1 MKKNLFLNV
10 LAALLFLGASF
21 GVSTANADPGDGL
34 QFCFKEA
41 KNADSKPELQFRQ
54 IKSTDTPKTGEVCF
68 DSWYDELATHN
79 PSGGE
84 YGDAYTYVNDWLSKP
99 ANADSYIAVMSDI
112 NFAGRE
118 GDACKNGKNAF
129 KGKMLKL
136 ENSNK
141 VLLYGSL
148 TSSNY
153 KISGLCFTSTS
164 DDRAS
169 FLNGDANVQN
179 LDFDNVY
186 FKSTKDNSKV
196 GIVAENNKESKHV
209 YQNIHV
215 SNSEFY
221 GNYAGAV
228 LGYGHGYI
236 SNISLTN
243 VVINGGNYAGGVV
256 GQLVADVLDL
266 GGGLTNNVYSQFNI
280 QNLKIALALNSSDE
294 PAFTKSNSVNYFG
307 GIVGH
312 LTYDSKRTITK
323 CNLTDLDIQGAAYA
337 GGLFG
342 QVHHNGTKADTAE
355 LSDIYI
361 GKTGTTES
369 VIKGSLYVGG
379 LVGHLNEGGF
389 EDTKITVTKA
399 GVNANVIGNATS
411 VVGGLIGFIN
421 YFVANEL
428 ELTIDHNYV
437 VGEVSGVTDKSKIGY
452 LVGDMI
458 LSAVDFTQVGKEY
471 ASSVRFNYHYGPYD
485 DAAIYAKIGIGPFDD
500 GGSANLY
507 ETNWINAKRDG
518 KEVNVRYNFRN
529 TVNKKD
535 NSSEYSL
542 GPDGYFE
549 YDYDHTIS
557 FSVSTY
563 FSNGIIDQADMKS
576 SSFASFMNKDGDVW
590 TQKDDVNNGLP
601 TLTGVGGT
609 VSKPTYRVAFN
620 LNSFISNADADHQN
634 ILTEAM
640 GNGKLNYEKVDDYN
654 GSGDKVLLLFTDTE
668 GKLDKDEVEIMKSL
682 LETDAFWDGSPALS
696 ATQMYSDGNT
706 IYVYNKPSEP
716 PEYNLEFTIP
726 KLMRNENLFVINKKN
741 ALGEYVVDWFLT
753 QDKVTSATVVAPSL
767 YNSAGCNI
775 YWKSESDLHDAPEIK
790 DELQYLVPIQAENGY
805 VNTLVPDFNH
815 PKNCPTGAAASE
827 HFYRIS
833 LDQSGEGE
841 VILKQVLSYTP
852 QVPGDPDYIEIRHSF
867 EKDGSGWYLN
877 IPRVLDG
884 SDNLGVKLTV
894 EAKPKDGYTLES
906 ISYKPHGKTV
916 DEQYVENGK
925 ELIFTDA
932 LDFTAKFAKLEPVY
946 VTYDLSLK
954 TAEDSSKTYLPVDA
968 VVAGSLDMEKESDD
982 ISFWTPY
989 STDKCFVGWSTA
1001 KADELKPE
1009 DPVWLSLNIKNYN
1022 SLSKKSNAPTNLYAI
1037 WKDCSR
1043 DPAIILKNGNE
1054 HTTLV
1059 LNQTF
1064 GTKTL
1069 RHQISDGG
1077 VFITNPFITEPVLDF
1092 NVDETW
1098 TKTDAG
1104 YSVDFAAYKLSYS
1117 YVGGSGATDVAKV
1130 AGAWRV
1136 SSEGIPNVPTYTFT
1150 ATVELKDF
1158 VVVFNENSAG
1168 ATDKTFFGDSWDAYI
1183 SKDSFGEDADKNWT
1197 VKASYN
1203 AESADKSFPLALHR
1217 DGYCMQGY
1225 TFDKNDDADGLYTDL
1240 TDEFMNKFTERGND
1254 PAILYPYWIK
1264 CDAGATIKLT
1274 DTDKGTYKFTRKFNL
1289 GENDETPERI
1299 YEVSSSSFRAPSG
1312 EGKVSFTGI
1321 SFVVKSGAGVVVD
1334 DNANFSYHKN
1344 SDTQWKNIT
1353 GGLFTLEKGVD
1364 NIKAPLLKSS
1374 YEFAY
1379 SMNAPDNVVVFESP
1393 LLKEKETYTI
1403 ESASESKDLQSL
1415 DVLARTDACLVGWA
1429 LDEKGDKVLKTFD
1442 IDALRTLDALVNS
1455 GKSTQT
1461 LYAVWEPKGSGCTP
1475 KTFKIASG
1483 MDASQG
1489 AFTAFYTVDGKTFDF
1504 DVDMNGIEF
1513 PVVDGLQIGV
1523 KFTGTNAYKYGKN
1536 INGSYANGNTA
1547 FEIENGNTFT
1557 IDATTT
1563 NVTLSVEA
1571 TPVEYAFA
1579 LKANTGTD
1587 DVFLGY
1593 DFESRPPESFFSY
1606 NQELP
1611 VDVYRTDAKLA
1622 GWSLK
1627 SAPGA
1632 GDLVAKKIDDEFV
1645 KEYETFVAKR
1655 GTTSKI
1661 DTLYAVWTA
1670 DNSRKTYKVTM
1681 TNLVEEGSFELKNA
1695 SNVYSLKASETLE
1708 IPAENDISFA
1718 VSFKRKSYNKNDYYN
1733 IEVLDGNGKQ
1743 LAKLNL
1749 DGTYAFETDATLHAL
1764 GDFKPIQFTLDLN
1777 ANRDSVFFGDEF
1789 REFVWTIQA
1798 FQDAFPMNVYR
1809 TDAKLVGWSLE
1820 KNADKGYVT
1829 FNEGFNETYETY
1841 LTTGSYNISFDPAH
1855 PKNPVLYAVWKK
1867 ESVSTYTVSADAGNK
1882 GTLTLTQSVGDSV
1895 YTHVVPTKGLKVPAA
1910 QDIEFKAHFEVDG
1923 SWLLDADKPLVWTSA
1938 KGVKES
1944 TENDTFRRIT
1954 GDVKVST
1961 VAKSKEI
1968 HLVFD
1973 VTSVDSVFYG
1983 SDWKTDAKYGSVD
1996 AKTVSLPTMVYN
2008 TDSCLA
2014 GWSTQ
2019 SESGSSWTNLSDSL
2033 LNVLYASYPDLGAST
2048 KVKLFARWTDKVEN
2062 CAGNITRASVEVKHG
2077 NVQFVEK
2084 IGKTK
2089 YVHKFNKKGTMMLPA
2104 EIESDNWTVNVL
2116 PDSGYVLDSIV
2127 VMRKNKAVAVLH
2139 DGDHLPKNMKDV
2151 VLKAYFA
2158 KDNTTAVKIVEKS
2171 FKQSGNAIRIS
2182 FKASA
2187 FDEKRRVS
2195 AVVKIVDIAKD
2206 SAIVDTLLS
2215 DSIPSALSSEI
2226 TMYVMRPGKYKML
2239 LTLGDKTQ
2247 SDEYS
2252 KEFVVE
2258 SQIAKL
2264 NVGEWRMVSLAAV
2277 DTSAIKWNDD
2287 YYFYWWDDSYCGE
2300 FWQYRAFNRGDEIVA
2315 TRGVWSSSI
2324 KGGALVLRNNAQ
2336 DDGKDIVW
2344 NLDNVGAGWNLVAN
2358 PHGWYVNLYSNNKDK
2373 KKSASEESEVTF
2385 WRYNPESNDYDS
2397 EVEVLKPYEAV
2408 WAKVSKKMKWTVSA
2422 EPEFDTLSSVN
2433 SSKPEPLAKAAT
2445 KDSWMLQA
2453 VLADRNGKRD
2463 SWNLIGVS
2471 DNPFNAE
2478 EPPASMGDH
2487 VNLSILDGKRALAKS
2502 FKTSSDEMEWTIA
2515 LSASTNRMGYLS
2527 FAGIDGVKANGY
2539 SVYVTVDG
2547 VITEMQ
2553 ENTPLQVS
2561 LKSSKKTATVRVAKG
2576 APVVASKNALIK
2588 GLHSAQ
2594 LGKQLHVSF
2603 DASAELAGE
2612 RSKVEI
2618 LDVKGNVVAT
2628 ASSRTV
2634 FGTNEM
2640 AMKLPK
2646 MGVYIL
2652 RVRIGSQ
2659 QLSSRILV
2667 K

>member
-1 MKKNLFLNV
+1 MQKNPFLYV
-10 LAALLFLGASF
+10 FTALLFLGASF
-21 GVSTANADPGDGL
+21 GVSSANAAPGDGL
-34 QFCFKEA
+34 QFCFKA
-41 KNADSKPELQFRQ
+41 TTNADSKPELEFRQ
-54 IKSTDTPKTGEVCF
+54 RTSTETKGDGEVCF
-68 DSWYDELATHN
+68 DSWYEDG
-79 PSGGE
+79 SS
-84 YGDAYTYVNDWLSKP
+84 DAYSYITSWVNT
-99 ANADSYIAVMSDI
+99 NTDSYIAVMSDI

-118 GDACKNGKNAF
+118 GDACKDGKNAF
-129 KGKMLKL
+129 KGKMLNL
-136 ENSNK
+136 GNK
-141 VLLYGSL
+141 VSLYGSA
-148 TSSNY
+148 TSSNV
-153 KISGLCFTSTS
+153 KISGLCNVSNDEYIGFVK
-164 DDRAS
+164 
-169 FLNGDANVQN
+169 GGANLQN
-179 LDFDNVY
+179 IDFENVY
-186 FKSTKDNSKV
+186 FKSTNGGSRV
-196 GIVAENNKESKHV
+196 GIVAKNEQTEGPNPLNHV
-209 YQNIHV
+209 YQNIYV
-215 SNSEFY
+215 KNSEFY
-221 GNYAGAV
+221 GNYVGAV
-228 LGYGHGYI
+228 LGEGRAYI

-243 VVINGGNYAGGVV
+243 IDITGDNYAGGVV
-256 GQLVADVLDL
+256 GYFVAGVSDAASGND
-266 GGGLTNNVYSQFNI
+266 VYSKFNI
-280 QNLKIALALNSSDE
+280 QNLKIAPMSGS
-294 PAFTKSNSVNYFG
+294 TSTHYFG
-307 GIVGH
+307 GIAGFMMQ
-312 LTYDSKRTITK
+312 DSKRDVTQ
-323 CNLTDLDIQGAAYA
+323 CNLTDLDIQGATYA
-337 GGLFG
+337 GGLIG
-342 QVHHNGTKADTAE
+342 MTQYQPTGSDADNSKYSE
-355 LSDIYI
+355 IYI

-369 VIKGSLYVGG
+369 VIKGSMYAGG
-379 LVGHLNEGGF
+379 LVGYINEGSIA
-389 EDTKITVTKA
+389 KSAITVTKA
-399 GVNANVIGNATS
+399 AINADVKGVS
-411 VVGGLIGFIN
+411 VNGSDPYVGGLIGFIQYSLTN
-421 YFVANEL
+421 SL
-428 ELTIDHNYV
+428 KLTIEHNYV
-437 VGEVSGVTDKSKIGY
+437 VGDVSGAKQQNYIGY
-452 LVGDMI
+452 LVGFIDCG
-458 LSAVDFTQVGKEY
+458 AVDWGKNSSDEY
-471 ASSVRFNYHYGPYD
+471 VSSVRFNYHYGPYD
-485 DAAIYAKIGIGPFDD
+485 GAAKYAKIGIGPFDV
-500 GGSANLY
+500 GGSTNSY
-507 ETNWINAKRDG
+507 ETNWINAKYDN
-518 KEVNVRYNFRN
+518 KSVNVCYNFRN

-542 GPDGYFE
+542 GPDGFFE

-557 FSVSTY
+557 FSVSIY

-609 VSKPTYRVAFN
+609 VSKPIHLVTFEFKSPSIYTA
-620 LNSFISNADADHQN
+620 I
-634 ILTEAM
+634 
-640 GNGKLNYEKVDDYN
+640 GNGIANDKIKGDLISGHC
-654 GSGDKVLLLFTDTE
+654 GSGCNAVLLFTNTD
-668 GKLDKDEVEIMKSL
+668 GKLDASEVEFMNSI

-753 QDKVTSATVVAPSL
+753 QDKVTSATVVAPPL

-833 LDQSGEGE
+833 LNQSGEGE

-867 EKDGSGWYLN
+867 GKDGSGWYLN

-954 TAEDSSKTYLPVDA
+954 TAEDSSKTYLPVNA
-968 VVAGSLDMEKESDD
+968 VVAGPLDMEKESDD

-1104 YSVDFAAYKLSYS
+1104 YSVDFTAYKLSYT
-1117 YVGGSGATDVAKV
+1117 YVGSSGATDVAKV

-1136 SSEGIPNVPTYTFT
+1136 SSDGIPNVPTYTFT
-1150 ATVELKDF
+1150 STVELKDF

-1183 SKDSFGEDADKNWT
+1183 SKGSFGEDADKNWAI
-1197 VKASYN
+1197 KASYN

-1264 CDAGATIKLT
+1264 CDVGATIKLA

-1379 SMNAPDNVVVFESP
+1379 SKNAPDNVVVFESP

-1429 LDEKGDKVLKTFD
+1429 LDEKGDKVLKAFD
-1442 IDALRTLDALVNS
+1442 IDVLRTLDALANS

-1587 DVFLGY
+1587 DVFLGS

-1611 VDVYRTDAKLA
+1611 ADVYRTDAKLA

-1632 GDLVAKKIDDEFV
+1632 SDLVAKKIDDEFI
-1645 KEYETFVAKR
+1645 KEYEKFVAMR

-1670 DNSRKTYKVTM
+1670 DNSRKTYKITM
-1681 TNLVEEGSFELKNA
+1681 TNLIEEGSFELKNA
-1695 SNVYSLKASETLE
+1695 SNVYSLKAAETFE

-1718 VSFKRKSYNKNDYYN
+1718 ISFKRKSYNKNDYYN

-1749 DGTYAFETDATLHAL
+1749 DGTYVFESDASLHAL

-1777 ANRDSVFFGDEF
+1777 ANGDSVFFGDEF

-1867 ESVSTYTVSADAGNK
+1867 ESVSTYTVSADADNK

-1910 QDIEFKAHFEVDG
+1910 QDIEFKVHFEVDG
-1923 SWLLDADKPLVWTSA
+1923 SWLLDTDKPLVWTSA
-1938 KGVKES
+1938 KGAKES

-2014 GWSTQ
+2014 GWSIQ
-2019 SESGSSWTNLSDSL
+2019 SEFGSSWTNLSDSL
-2033 LNVLYASYPDLGAST
+2033 LNVLYAAYPDLGAST
-2048 KVKLFARWTDKVEN
+2048 KVKLFARWTDKVED
-2062 CAGNITRASVEVKHG
+2062 CAGDITRASVEMKHG

-2127 VMRKNKAVAVLH
+2127 VMRKNKVVAVLH

-2151 VLKAYFA
+2151 VLKAYFV

-2171 FKQSGNAIRIS
+2171 FDQSGNAVRIS
-2182 FKASA
+2182 FKVGA

-2206 SAIVDTLLS
+2206 SAIVDTLLNE
-2215 DSIPSALSSEI
+2215 SIPSALSSEI

-2239 LTLGDKTQ
+2239 LTLGDKIQ

-2264 NVGEWRMVSLAAV
+2264 NVGEWHMVSLAAV

-2471 DNPFNAE
+2471 DNPFVTE

-2487 VNLSILDGKRALAKS
+2487 VNLSIVDGKRALAKS

-2547 VITEMQ
+2547 VTTEMQ
-2553 ENTPLQVS
+2553 ENSPLQVS

-2628 ASSRTV
+2628 TSSRTV